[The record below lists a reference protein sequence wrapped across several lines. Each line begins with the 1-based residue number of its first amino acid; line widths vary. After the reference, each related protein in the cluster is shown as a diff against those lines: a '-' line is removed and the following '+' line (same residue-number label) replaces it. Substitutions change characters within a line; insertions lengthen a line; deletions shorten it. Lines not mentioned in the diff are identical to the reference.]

1 MFLTYG
7 VVYKVM
13 EKIGKLTEARMVIPE
28 EPKMYPL
35 ISDKN
40 FKGTLV
46 AERRMK
52 KRSKLE
58 EEELAGKLPKD
69 KPTSMRDMTTNSPR
83 RATPKS
89 VQVGGPYDLTA
100 EAKKEKAAMKEGSM
114 GMKRLGRVEK
124 GIEQKRNVARDK
136 SWSPDQATRD
146 QAFSDMDKLRKRAN
160 RVAFRQGYQD
170 SARARRAANTGGD
183 PRNNNSE
190 NS

>member
-1 MFLTYG
+1 MFLAYG

-69 KPTSMRDMTTNSPR
+69 KPTPLSDLTTNSPR
-83 RATPKS
+83 RATPAS
-89 VQVGGPYDLTA
+89 VQVGGPYDEEANEALTPGGEQA
-100 EAKKEKAAMKEGSM
+100 AKLRAREKRFDAAGKPFDAGRMRGRRQHNISVRRARPKTSPA
-114 GMKRLGRVEK
+114 GRVP
-124 GIEQKRNVARDK
+124 GK
-136 SWSPDQATRD
+136 S
-146 QAFSDMDKLRKRAN
+146 
-160 RVAFRQGYQD
+160 YQE
-170 SARARRAANTGGD
+170 D
-183 PRNNNSE
+183 PVR
-190 NS
+190 

>member
-1 MFLTYG
+1 MFLAYG

-69 KPTSMRDMTTNSPR
+69 KPTPMSDMTTNSPR

-100 EAKKEKAAMKEGSM
+100 EANLQELTPAGEQAA
-114 GMKRLGRVEK
+114 
-124 GIEQKRNVARDK
+124 
-136 SWSPDQATRD
+136 
-146 QAFSDMDKLRKRAN
+146 KLRKREKEFDAAGKPFDAGRMAGRRKHN
-160 RVAFRQGYQD
+160 IATR
-170 SARARRAANTGGD
+170 RARPRVSPNGRVPGKSYRED
-183 PRNNNSE
+183 PVK
-190 NS
+190 